1 MTGNRQYFNKI
12 DETISGKVR
21 FEDDSRIDIKGKG
34 SILFLTQNGERKIL
48 ANVYFIPDLRSIII
62 SLRQATESGCDVR
75 MRSDVLTL
83 HDKDGNLIIRAMRS
97 KNRLYKVLMEI
108 DEACCLKLRGQDDST
123 RWHATLGHIGV
134 DTMKAMI
141 GKELVTGIPKLKV
154 EEKLVNHVCLQNG
167 VVEKKESNVV
177 RDDRSILKHMEV
189 PNYLWGEAVRHSTY
203 LIIRVGTKTLASQTP
218 YEAYKGRKLS
228 LEHLRIFGSIG
239 YTKTEA
245 PNLKKLDD
253 RSRSLV
259 PLGT

>member
-1 MTGNRQYFNKI
+1 MFDRFKRFKAIVEHETKSSIKTFRTDIGGKFTSREFNQFCKS
-12 DETISGKVR
+12 SG
-21 FEDDSRIDIKGKG
+21 IKRH
-34 SILFLTQNGERKIL
+34 LTAPYNPQ
-48 ANVYFIPDLRSIII
+48 
-62 SLRQATESGCDVR
+62 
-75 MRSDVLTL
+75 
-83 HDKDGNLIIRAMRS
+83 
-97 KNRLYKVLMEI
+97 
-108 DEACCLKLRGQDDST
+108 
-123 RWHATLGHIGV
+123 
-134 DTMKAMI
+134 
-141 GKELVTGIPKLKV
+141 
-154 EEKLVNHVCLQNG
+154 QNG

>member
-154 EEKLVNHVCLQNG
+154 EEKLVNHVCL
-167 VVEKKESNVV
+167 VSNQG
-177 RDDRSILKHMEV
+177 DRFHNQHLIGQKR
-189 PNYLWGEAVRHSTY
+189 YLNLFMATY
-203 LIIRVGTKTLASQTP
+203 ADLLHHPQ
-218 YEAYKGRKLS
+218 
-228 LEHLRIFGSIG
+228 LEEIG
-239 YTKTEA
+239 I
-245 PNLKKLDD
+245 
-253 RSRSLV
+253 SSCS
-259 PLGT
+259 